1 MKFFENKSVLV
12 KLGFWLISILL
23 VIYLGRTVFG
33 DYGLYELNRMSAEL
47 ETLKA
52 ENARLEEENIALYRT
67 INRLKDDPEYIEH
80 IARQELQMI
89 GKDEI
94 VFKFRKSQE
103 EEEKT
108 GREADASRNPQQK

>member
-1 MKFFENKSVLV
+1 MKLFTNKSGFI
-12 KLGFWLISILL
+12 KLAFWLISVLL

-33 DYGLYELNRMSAEL
+33 DYGLYELNRMSMEL

-52 ENARLEEENIALYRT
+52 ENARLEKENIALYRT
-67 INRLKDDPEYIEH
+67 VNRLKDDPEYIEH

-94 VFKFRKSQE
+94 VFKFRPDE
-103 EEEKT
+103 TEKT
-108 GREADASRNPQQK
+108 GID